1 MKRLRYISM
10 AIVLVAMA
18 LFFHPNEVFAD
29 EIRWLA
35 QEQIL
40 LYGLGLNVEPAHQTV
55 PKNIATIV
63 STYLQAPDSIPDG
76 TLPIPE
82 DAEVRAT
89 LRGPSLSQPVELVT
103 RVNEPFEIQPFQLAG
118 IHTLENIRIVHNDEV
133 ILYAVPESVTIE
145 VIDQLLVTEV
155 TARALTAAEIQEK
168 GIIFDSSNF
177 QAYNFT
183 AAFAVKPGEDITIDF
198 PVLLPTLASAQDVT
212 ASEAEIP
219 SLQPPQLQSIA
230 TIIPDTLKVAQ
241 TQIPNLM
248 VKGFAIFVDAEL
260 AGELEAPPIP
270 GVIVIPGNIGFLN
283 QYFSVML
290 MVGNAAPEGSG
301 LIVQDLEAEIVLP
314 AGNDTVVGSGDDP
327 LSMAITQQG
336 ESPRTQPVAKAG
348 EDGILGTADD
358 ENFIA
363 PGETGNA
370 EFLVEGRREGSHVIE
385 MEISGTLTGLPIGP
399 VEIRGRAAGAVLVRN
414 PSFTLTFT
422 HPEIVNAGEAYDLD
436 VTVTNT
442 SGSPANF
449 VSVNL
454 YSRNISGASL
464 EGTDTHEVETI
475 PPGDAAMVS
484 FRLRSHV
491 TGSVFATTLD
501 SDEKVAGRFELKT
514 AVGELG
520 IPLSPDSLV
529 LPKEAGSL
537 PESLRKA
544 SVALLG
550 KAYAAA
556 TCPAS
561 ALPQDVQRFT
571 QNMVWDRA
579 VEVAQAGLRYT
590 LHEPLAHTATHL
602 LMDFAGGNY
611 TRLEDEYP
619 DPDQATDLEAA
630 QDDFLGFDDL
640 RRRSFRGDVLADEI
654 AQILTDDLAS
664 LGLVDFHTQWAET
677 VSFRP
682 EHLSVLIGTD
692 GAALPFRLVVVD
704 DKGNTLGAC
713 DEENQKIIKEIPFS
727 DYLVFE
733 SAGGNATAQMALI
746 ASPGGTGYTIRLER
760 NADVAPGTPF
770 SLSIVL
776 PADTPSRLRQVV
788 FSGVTGDNG
797 IPVIEPVAGDP
808 FPVTV
813 EMVDSGELIS
823 GPPLQPVSTLPIT
836 DPPPTVFSTV
846 QMADA
851 DVFTCEDTGAVLRV
865 GRVVAS
871 LFSEEVTPE
880 SVQDQYERIDI
891 DNYTPENNAVVGVAL
906 QPGGRIV
913 YLALRDPVGPFIQRQ
928 MTIVN
933 ARDLRGQEM
942 TGPWTGPMEPTI
954 EDDPYGVVSGTVLNA
969 DGTPVPYADV
979 RLFTAFCGGY
989 RGVSAKTT
997 DADGN
1002 YTWDFVFSASKV
1014 VARQPGYGRIPVHPL
1029 YRPAPRSAAEYRCG
1043 VSGPRHSQWPGCCR

>member
-1 MKRLRYISM
+1 MEGLMKRRCFLYFVFIWVAAIGISWCP
-10 AIVLVAMA
+10 AVL
-18 LFFHPNEVFAD
+18 AD
-29 EIRWLA
+29 EGRWLA

-40 LYGLGLNVEPAHQTV
+40 LYGLGLKAEPEHQTV
-55 PKNIATIV
+55 PKDIATIV

-103 RVNEPFEIQPFQLAG
+103 RVNEHFEIQPFQLAG
-118 IHTLENIRIVHNDEV
+118 IHTLENIRVVHNDEV
-133 ILYAVPESVTIE
+133 ILYATPESVTIE

-155 TARALTAAEIQEK
+155 TARPLTAEEIREK

-183 AAFAVKPGEDITIDF
+183 AAFAVKPGKDITIDF
-198 PVLLPTLASAQDVT
+198 PVLLPILQGAQGVS
-212 ASEAEIP
+212 ASEEAGIP
-219 SLQPPQLQSIA
+219 GLKPPQLQSIA

-248 VKGFAIFVDAEL
+248 VKGFSFDIV
-260 AGELEAPPIP
+260 GEEMGVLEAPTIP
-270 GVIVIPGNIGFLN
+270 GVIVIPGDIGFLN

-301 LIVQDLEAEIVLP
+301 LVVQDLQAELVLP

-327 LSMAITQQG
+327 LAMAITQEG
-336 ESPRTQPVAKAG
+336 ESPRTQPVAKPG
-348 EDGILGTADD
+348 PDQRLGTADD
-358 ENFIA
+358 EDFIA

-370 EFLVEGRREGSHVIE
+370 EFLVEGRREGTHVIE

-422 HPEIVNAGEAYDLD
+422 HPEIVNAGEEYDLD
-436 VTVTNT
+436 ITVTNT

-464 EGTDTHEVETI
+464 EGEETQEVETI
-475 PPGDAAMVS
+475 PTGDSTVVS

-491 TGSVFATTLD
+491 TGTVFATTLD

-514 AVGELG
+514 SVGELG

-537 PESLRKA
+537 PEELRKA

-556 TCPAS
+556 TSPAS
-561 ALPQDVQRFT
+561 AMPRDIKRFT
-571 QNMVWDRA
+571 KNMVWDRA

-590 LHEPLAHTATHL
+590 LHEPLADTAKHL
-602 LMDFAGGNY
+602 LMDFAGGNFD
-611 TRLEDEYP
+611 RLQEKYP
-619 DPDQATDLEAA
+619 EPDQAPDLEAA
-630 QDDFLGFDDL
+630 QADFMGFDDL
-640 RRRSFRGDVLADEI
+640 RRRSFRGDVFADEI
-654 AQILTDDLAS
+654 AKILADDLAS
-664 LGLVDFHTQWAET
+664 LGLEDFHAQFAET

-682 EHLSVLIGTD
+682 EHLSVLMGTD
-692 GAALPFRLVVVD
+692 GAPLPFRLVLVD
-704 DKGNTLGAC
+704 DQGNVLGEYD
-713 DEENQKIIKEIPFS
+713 DENEKIIKEIPYS

-733 SAGGNATAQMALI
+733 DAAGDATAQMALI
-746 ASPGGTGYTIRLER
+746 ASPDGTGYTIRLER
-760 NADVAPGTPF
+760 DPDVASGTPF

-788 FSGVTGDNG
+788 FSGITGDNG
-797 IPVIEPVAGDP
+797 VPMIEPVAGDP
-808 FPVTV
+808 FPITV
-813 EMVDSGELIS
+813 EMVDNGELIS
-823 GPPLQPVSTLPIT
+823 GPSLQPVSASPIT
-836 DPPPTVFSTV
+836 DPPPMVFSTI

-851 DVFTCEDTGAVLRV
+851 DVLTCASGAILRI
-865 GRVVAS
+865 GRVAAA
-871 LFSEEVTPE
+871 LFSEEVTPD
-880 SVQDQYERIDI
+880 SIQDQYERIDI
-891 DNYTPENNAVVGVAL
+891 SNYAPENNEIVGVAL

-913 YLALRDPVGPFIQRQ
+913 YLALRDPVGPFVERQ
-928 MTIVN
+928 MTILN
-933 ARDLRGQEM
+933 AMDLRGQEM
-942 TGPWTGPMEPTI
+942 TDPWTGPIEPTI
-954 EDDPYGVVSGTVLNA
+954 TDERYGVVSGKVLNA
-969 DGTPVPYADV
+969 DGTPVPYADI
-979 RLFTAFCGGY
+979 RLFTAFCN
-989 RGVSAKTT
+989 VS
-997 DADGN
+997 
-1002 YTWDFVFSASKV
+1002 
-1014 VARQPGYGRIPVHPL
+1014 
-1029 YRPAPRSAAEYRCG
+1029 
-1043 VSGPRHSQWPGCCR
+1043 RHQH